1 MREHA
6 HLGQHA
12 HLEAAHVEEQVGVV
26 LRVDGDEALFPI
38 DGGHRARQ
46 PVLQVPEDRAPEVD
60 VVLHQAHTR
69 VAWPTLAVIV
79 PDHVLIVRVGV
90 LGQVALDQVLTLLRR
105 QPQQQVQ
112 LVDVAAVETDRV
124 ALLRRHVAK
133 SEKLIGHGGWPRDLG
148 GAREP
153 EDQEIEH
160 QPVVLHDEG
169 RELQPAQQPVRVGVV
184 HVLEGDVDIV
194 LGGHVVGEVVVD
206 DEAQQPIKQ
215 RQVDLLVHLGELR
228 LDAHDAVA
236 LGRVPHVLE
245 VVDAQAPLVDE
256 QWRRLCVG
264 RLDPV
269 GQQVALVRLV
279 PEVLIEVRI
288 GDLLERL
295 DLDHGD
301 QV

>member
-1 MREHA
+1 M
-6 HLGQHA
+6 
-12 HLEAAHVEEQVGVV
+12 
-26 LRVDGDEALFPI
+26 
-38 DGGHRARQ
+38 
-46 PVLQVPEDRAPEVD
+46 
-60 VVLHQAHTR
+60 
-69 VAWPTLAVIV
+69 
-79 PDHVLIVRVGV
+79 
-90 LGQVALDQVLTLLRR
+90 LGQVALDQVLALLRR

-112 LVDVAAVETDRV
+112 LVNVATVEPDRV
-124 ALLRRHVAK
+124 SLLRRHVAK
-133 SEKLIGHGGWPRDLG
+133 RKELVGHRGWPGDLG

-153 EDQEIEH
+153 EDKEVEH
-160 QPVVLHDEG
+160 QSVVLHDEG

-206 DEAQQPIKQ
+206 DEAQQPIEEC
-215 RQVDLLVHLGELR
+215 QVDLLVHLGELS

-245 VVDAQAPLVDE
+245 VVDAQAPLVHE

-279 PEVLIEVRI
+279 PEVLVEVRI

-295 DLDHGD
+295 DLDDGD